1 MTPPLPTINLAAS
14 VHQQIADSNAA
25 NAEMLK
31 DAKEDG
37 TYKHE
42 WNKYL
47 KWLKENGRTADDHGR
62 WLTRE
67 NLDLY
72 FVLHVAKNRMGVRNT
87 LQRIANALQWYADR
101 REWVLEYFVVKNAT
115 WETTLLT
122 CLQRQ
127 KNSEQN
133 RRNVTSTKNVPGPH
147 NGLKDIVPENDRLKV
162 VDYIYRNRPNDW
174 GEVSMSYT
182 WGSNSAVRGDSTRK
196 FVYCDLNLS
205 YGFGPE
211 REGPSSRALMLILR
225 HGSIHKDQRDTDQQV
240 ACWRHRNYQLCS
252 VFSTAL
258 KVVYTLSR
266 DNTVSFLHE
275 DKTKRCLWWDRPLIG
290 WDDLSSA
297 SSAMTQIYKATGV
310 IAPKVTH
317 DCTQAIQY
325 GGAEG
330 LQPF

>member
-1 MTPPLPTINLAAS
+1 
-14 VHQQIADSNAA
+14 
-25 NAEMLK
+25 
-31 DAKEDG
+31 
-37 TYKHE
+37 
-42 WNKYL
+42 
-47 KWLKENGRTADDHGR
+47 
-62 WLTRE
+62 
-67 NLDLY
+67 
-72 FVLHVAKNRMGVRNT
+72 
-87 LQRIANALQWYADR
+87 
-101 REWVLEYFVVKNAT
+101 
-115 WETTLLT
+115 
-122 CLQRQ
+122 
-127 KNSEQN
+127 
-133 RRNVTSTKNVPGPH
+133 
-147 NGLKDIVPENDRLKV
+147 
-162 VDYIYRNRPNDW
+162 
-174 GEVSMSYT
+174 MSYT

-225 HGSIHKDQRDTDQQV
+225 HGSIHKDRRDTDQQV

-317 DCTQAIQY
+317 DRTQAIQY

-330 LQPF
+330 LQPFQIHSLSKHLTDKFHRSYQSEADKEVSRNLISIYDFSYVSLG